1 MKRILALLS
10 LGLLILSCGPVEKE
24 VAVSSVS
31 LNRSS
36 AELTVGETLRL
47 SATVSP
53 ADATDRTVTWSSSNS
68 SVATV
73 SPSGEVTAAAVGS
86 ANITASAGGKSA
98 SCAVTVIKPTVSV
111 TSVTLD
117 KERLDL
123 TVGGTAKL
131 TATVS
136 PADATD
142 KTVTWE
148 SSDATVAT
156 VDNDG
161 NVKAL
166 KGGTSTVTAKAGGKS
181 ASALV
186 DVMDVTPTE
195 VSVGAEGGDIKVTV
209 VTTRKY
215 HVDSKPDWI
224 TEGSVDKQV
233 HTFRVAANLQT
244 AERSGV
250 IAICDEAGTCFSCQ
264 VKQEGAKVYL
274 TVEPGSVEFDN
285 DGGTATVTVSS
296 NEKWTASADASWCE
310 VTPASGEGDGTFTVM
325 AGEYKGEG
333 RRSATVT
340 VSCGDGLSKT
350 VTVGQYGIVPFDVSP
365 LVVELGEEGGT
376 FDIKITSSYGYHI
389 SGMSAWISQ
398 KSVSGKVHTFLAEAN
413 PEFEPRKGVVTFCDD
428 EGTCLSVEV
437 RQARHIPGPDE
448 VDWSRD
454 FYHRSLVMLFT
465 KTGNGAGPYADRAIK
480 AAQSKKPGRIEPLR
494 FYSDES
500 ALGFAKVSAF
510 ENQYTVNG
518 MYPTLVVDG
527 RYRVKDAS
535 NTEGSIKE
543 ITEEVDN
550 RETHFPTVS
559 TVGWESSISGNKLT
573 VNTYVFVKETGEY
586 KYTVLL
592 VEEGIRAW
600 QYDNFYGQV
609 DDYVHDG
616 VVRVAV
622 SSVSGE
628 YFKAY
633 SPNTMKSK
641 KFTVDIPD
649 SCVKENLRIV
659 VYVQRSYGKM
669 MKIHS
674 SDYGDY
680 FIDNCNAGKAGER
693 MLPAVVSTTGGGNED
708 ATEGN
713 PINW

>member
-98 SCAVTVIKPTVSV
+98 SCAVTVIKPTISV

-117 KERLDL
+117 RERLDL

-142 KTVTWE
+142 KSVIWE
-148 SSDATVAT
+148 SSDSSVAT
-156 VDNDG
+156 VDSDG

-186 DVMDVTPTE
+186 DVMDVTPAE

-215 HVDSKPDWI
+215 HVESKPDWI
-224 TEGSVDKQV
+224 TEGTVDKQV

-244 AERSGV
+244 TERSGV
-250 IAICDEAGTCFSCQ
+250 IAICDEVGTCFSCQ
-264 VKQEGAKVYL
+264 VKQEGAKAYL
-274 TVEPGSVEFDN
+274 TVEPGSAEFDN
-285 DGGTATVTVSS
+285 DGGMATFRVSS
-296 NEKWTASADASWCE
+296 NVRWTASADASWCE
-310 VTPASGEGDGTFTVM
+310 VTPASGEGDGTFTVK

-398 KSVSGKVHTFLAEAN
+398 KSVSGKVHTFQAEAN
-413 PEFEPRKGVVTFCDD
+413 PDFEPRKGVVTFCDD

-465 KTGNGAGPYADRAIK
+465 QTGNGYGPYMDRAIK
-480 AAQSKKPGRIEPLR
+480 AAQSKIPGRIEPVR
-494 FYSDES
+494 FYGNDSDFKFTQIS
-500 ALGFAKVSAF
+500 TL
-510 ENQYTVNG
+510 ENQYSLNG
-518 MYPTLVVDG
+518 QYPSLVVDG
-527 RYRVKDAS
+527 RYRVEDPYE
-535 NTEGSIKE
+535 TEYAMKE
-543 ITEEVDN
+543 ILEEVEN

-559 TVGWESSISGNKLT
+559 TVGWDSSISGNKLT
-573 VNTYVFVKETGEY
+573 VTTYVFVKEAGEY

-592 VEEGIRAW
+592 VEDGIKAW
-600 QYDNFYGQV
+600 QSDYYYGN
-609 DDYVHDG
+609 DDHYVHDG
-616 VVRVAV
+616 VARAAV

-633 SPNTMKSK
+633 NPKTMMSK
-641 KFTVDIPD
+641 KFTVDIPA
-649 SCVKENLRIV
+649 SCVKENLRIL
-659 VYVQRSYGKM
+659 VYVQRSYGRM
-669 MKIHS
+669 LKIHGT
-674 SDYGDY
+674 DYNDY
-680 FIDNCNAGKAGER
+680 FIDNCNTGKAGER

-708 ATEGN
+708 ATEGE